1 MTYLEQLLDG
11 AEVEWRPLNEV
22 FEIRTG
28 YTPSKKNSAFWDGGT
43 IPWFRME
50 DLRTHG
56 GLLSDAIQHITPQA
70 IKSNEL
76 FKAGSIILATSATIG
91 EHALLLT
98 DALANQRFTNFNLQ
112 GAFADRVLP
121 KFAYYYFFKI
131 DAWCKEHVFTGTF
144 PSVDMKNLRKQLF
157 PLPPLAVQERIV
169 EILDKFTALEAE
181 LEAELEARKKQ
192 YEYYRN
198 RLLRFGAND
207 PNVQWCRLGDIGTFV
222 RGNGLQK
229 KDFTE
234 TGVPCIHYGQIYTYY
249 GMFATETKSFVSEE
263 AALKFRKA
271 QQGDLIIATTSENVR
286 DLCKTVVWL
295 GKEEICISAHSAV
308 FHHHQNPKYL
318 AFYFQTPWFLRQKE
332 WLAKGTTVMDISV
345 KDLMKIEIPV
355 PPLAVQ
361 EQIVAILDKFHTLVH
376 SISEGLPAEIAL
388 RRRQYEYYRNL
399 LLRFPFP

>member
-98 DALANQRFTNFNLQ
+98 DALANQRFTNFNLRR
-112 GAFADRVLP
+112 GFADRVLP

-169 EILDKFTALEAE
+169 EILDKFTALIEALETE
-181 LEAELEARKKQ
+181 LELRTRQ

-198 RLLRFGAND
+198 RLQRFGKEVEWKPLGEVAELKRGTSITQNTSTEGCYPVISGGRQPAYYVDQFNRTGETITVAGSGAYAGFLQYWNEPIFVGDAFSIKPD
-207 PNVQWCRLGDIGTFV
+207 PSLLLTRFV
-222 RGNGLQK
+222 YFFLLKQQQK
-229 KDFTE
+229 LHDMKV
-234 TGVPCIHYGQIYTYY
+234 GGAVPHVYT
-249 GMFATETKSFVSEE
+249 KFV
-263 AALKFRKA
+263 API
-271 QQGDLIIATTSENVR
+271 LIP
-286 DLCKTVVWL
+286 L
-295 GKEEICISAHSAV
+295 
-308 FHHHQNPKYL
+308 
-318 AFYFQTPWFLRQKE
+318 
-332 WLAKGTTVMDISV
+332 
-345 KDLMKIEIPV
+345 

>member
-1 MTYLEQLLDG
+1 MTYLEALLEG
-11 AEVEWRPLNEV
+11 AAVEWRPLNEV

-50 DLRTHG
+50 DLRAHG
-56 GLLSDAIQHITPQA
+56 GLLSDSIQHITPQA

-98 DALANQRFTNFNLQ
+98 DALANQRFTNFNLR
-112 GAFADRVLP
+112 GGFADRVLP

-144 PSVDMKNLRKQLF
+144 PSVDMKNLRKQLI
-157 PLPPLAVQERIV
+157 PLPPLRVQERIV

-198 RLLRFGAND
+198 KLMRFGVTD
-207 PNVQWCRLGDIGTFV
+207 PNVQWRRLGEVAELKRGTSITQNTSTEGCYPVISGGRQPAYYVDQFNRTGETITVAGSGAYAGFLQYWNEPIFV
-222 RGNGLQK
+222 GDAFSIKPDPSLLLTRFVYFFLLMQQQRLHDMKVGGA
-229 KDFTE
+229 
-234 TGVPCIHYGQIYTYY
+234 VPHVYT
-249 GMFATETKSFVSEE
+249 KFV
-263 AALKFRKA
+263 API
-271 QQGDLIIATTSENVR
+271 LIPI
-286 DLCKTVVWL
+286 
-295 GKEEICISAHSAV
+295 
-308 FHHHQNPKYL
+308 
-318 AFYFQTPWFLRQKE
+318 
-332 WLAKGTTVMDISV
+332 
-345 KDLMKIEIPV
+345 

-376 SISEGLPAEIAL
+376 SMSEGLPAEIAL

-399 LLRFPFP
+399 LLRFPR

>member
-169 EILDKFTALEAE
+169 EILDKFTALIEALETE
-181 LEAELEARKKQ
+181 LELRTRQ

-198 RLLRFGAND
+198 RLLRFGKEVEWKPLGEVAELKRGTSITQNTSTEGCYPVISGGRQPAYYVDQFNRTGETITVAGSGAYAGFLQYWNEPIFVGDAFSIKPD
-207 PNVQWCRLGDIGTFV
+207 PSLLLTRFV
-222 RGNGLQK
+222 YFFLLKQQQK
-229 KDFTE
+229 LHDMKV
-234 TGVPCIHYGQIYTYY
+234 GGAVPHVYT
-249 GMFATETKSFVSEE
+249 KFV
-263 AALKFRKA
+263 API
-271 QQGDLIIATTSENVR
+271 LIP
-286 DLCKTVVWL
+286 L
-295 GKEEICISAHSAV
+295 
-308 FHHHQNPKYL
+308 
-318 AFYFQTPWFLRQKE
+318 
-332 WLAKGTTVMDISV
+332 
-345 KDLMKIEIPV
+345 

-361 EQIVAILDKFHTLVH
+361 EQIVAILDKFYTLVH